1 MNLVLIG
8 YRGTGKST
16 VAKILA
22 TQLGWQAV
30 STDAR
35 IVEQAQKSIPDI
47 VAQYGWDH
55 FRDIETEACSA
66 LKERDH
72 LVIDT
77 GGGIILRTKNLD
89 ALKPNGLV
97 FWLTATVS
105 TIARRIS
112 QGTQR
117 PSLTGEKTFIEEI
130 HAVLTERTPK
140 YQAAADHVIAT
151 DHASPE
157 DVASRIVTTF
167 HRHVEDA

>member
-16 VAKILA
+16 VAQILA
-22 TQLGWQAV
+22 TRLGWQAV
-30 STDAR
+30 STDAQ
-35 IVEQAQKSIPDI
+35 IVERAQKSIPDI

-55 FRDIETEACSA
+55 FRDLETDACSA

-77 GGGIILRTKNLD
+77 GGGIILRTNNLD

-105 TIARRIS
+105 TIAQRIS
-112 QGTQR
+112 QDTQR
-117 PSLTGEKTFIEEI
+117 PALTGGKTFIEEI
-130 HAVLTERTPK
+130 QDVLTDRTPK
-140 YQAAADHVIAT
+140 YQAAADHAIAT
-151 DHASPE
+151 DHTSPE

-167 HRHVEDA
+167 HRVEDA